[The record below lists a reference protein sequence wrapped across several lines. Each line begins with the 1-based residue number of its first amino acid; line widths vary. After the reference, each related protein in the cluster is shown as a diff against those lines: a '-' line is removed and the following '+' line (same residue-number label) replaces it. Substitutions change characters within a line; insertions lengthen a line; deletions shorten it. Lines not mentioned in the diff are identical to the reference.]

1 METNRNAAFDFA
13 AMFAPVLLM
22 FAMFLTMFYKLRA
35 RWPVKVNC
43 WFCNENTKVWRQHL
57 NWWLCPWCEQYN
69 GFSKNGDY
77 AYDIPEQYVTS
88 KRHTRYCRLSE
99 DSDSRHVPKDSLCT
113 CCNKREGLKLSELAN
128 FEPKSEKLFNTE
140 LKIFKEYLEARYP
153 LCNSCKLT
161 VRDVLRRQA
170 VWLIRYKMLFFR
182 RKPFETLVSNA
193 KKSET
198 VFRVISTIL
207 VSMAMYNHDFI
218 WLPISGLFFHLC
230 ACWSSS
236 MRKKNSD
243 VLLIFLWSCV
253 ITLVSIKDLTTLQNA
268 WLTTEHIVQYR
279 MVAVCAFITALV
291 SLRFS
296 LYKSTSTGSV
306 VLKKIKLRSRDII
319 SPQLEYNNQNRNNT
333 VPSEMN
339 GCIKPSVYAAS
350 ELSSTEI
357 KFSKS
362 HSAILRQK
370 LSTITNDGANGYPNS
385 ISQNDSPPDTCL
397 NDSLSSLFLNEDPP
411 KYDRITKTAPA
422 IFERRVYSATS
433 SENLFRKSGSKHKCI
448 LSPPKLRSVTQT
460 SWVAGGYWQ
469 EGMMT
474 ATLPTLSRSSSQSS
488 GFGSVG
494 SSNLAPSREPSVHE
508 LDRCSSA
515 ASEIWRWSCQTAR
528 PGLHVARHDS
538 PVPRPQSRYSD
549 VTGSHSQVVPSP
561 TVRTMFNTDDHS
573 QESCVHGSD
582 IGDVQNGSVPAY
594 TGHHTTIVTSPGW
607 LSALLC
613 GSLILNMIVLCTTL
627 LR

>member
-1 METNRNAAFDFA
+1 METDRNAAFDFA
-13 AMFAPVLLM
+13 AMFAPVLLIL
-22 FAMFLTMFYKLRA
+22 AMFLTMFYRLRA

-88 KRHTRYCRLSE
+88 KRHTRYCRVSKDSE
-99 DSDSRHVPKDSLCT
+99 NSHVLKDSLCA

-128 FEPKSEKLFNTE
+128 FEPKNEKLFNTE

-153 LCNSCKLT
+153 LCDSCKLT

-170 VWLIRYKMLFFR
+170 VWLTRYKMLFFR
-182 RKPFETLVSNA
+182 RKPFKTLISNA

-207 VSMAMYNHDFI
+207 ISMVMYNHDFV

-236 MRKKNSD
+236 MRKKSSD
-243 VLLIFLWSCV
+243 VLLIFLWFCV
-253 ITLVSIKDLTTLQNA
+253 ITLVSIKDLMTLQNA

-279 MVAVCAFITALV
+279 MVAICAFIIALV
-291 SLRFS
+291 NLRSS
-296 LYKSTSTGSV
+296 LYKSTSTSSV
-306 VLKKIKLRSRDII
+306 VFKKIKLRSRDVI
-319 SPQLEYNNQNRNNT
+319 SPQLEYNSQNRNNIVKNET
-333 VPSEMN
+333 N
-339 GCIKPSVYAAS
+339 GYIKPSVYVAS

-370 LSTITNDGANGYPNS
+370 LSTITNDGINGYLNS
-385 ISQNDSPPDTCL
+385 VSQNDSPPDICL

-411 KYDRITKTAPA
+411 KYDRITKTPA

-433 SENLFRKSGSKHKCI
+433 SENLFKKSGSKHRCI

-474 ATLPTLSRSSSQSS
+474 TTLPTLSRSSSQSS

-515 ASEIWRWSCQTAR
+515 ASEIWRWSCQTPR
-528 PGLHVARHDS
+528 PGPHVARHDS

-549 VTGSHSQVVPSP
+549 VTGNYSRAVPSP
-561 TVRTMFNTDDHS
+561 TIRTMFNADDHV
-573 QESCVHGSD
+573 QESCVRGSD

-594 TGHHTTIVTSPGW
+594 VGHHTTIVASPGW